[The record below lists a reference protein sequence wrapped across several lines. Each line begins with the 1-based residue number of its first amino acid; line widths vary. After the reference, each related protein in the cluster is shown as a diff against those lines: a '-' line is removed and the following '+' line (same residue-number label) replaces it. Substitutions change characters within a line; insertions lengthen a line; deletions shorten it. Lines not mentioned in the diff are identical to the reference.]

1 MVTAFIC
8 GFVFA
13 FVVLFIWE
21 LVSVLRRSRA
31 QRNYASQVFRHKHQ
45 TQAERAGS
53 IEHFKRV
60 MGRAD
65 EIDD

>member
-21 LVSVLRRSRA
+21 LVSVLRRSRD
-31 QRNYASQVFRHKHQ
+31 QRRYAAEVFRHKHQ
-45 TQAERAGS
+45 TQTERAGS
-53 IEHFKRV
+53 VEHFKRV